1 MPRRRSTAWQGARD
15 VTWASPFPH
24 DAAAAMTSAS
34 EPFAHRALFY
44 RDDAEYLA
52 GTVPFVEEGLAL
64 GEPVAVA
71 VPRGNLALLRQA
83 LGTADPAVRL
93 VDMEEAG
100 RNPGRIIPRV
110 LRAFADAHPDR
121 HVRIVGEPV
130 WAGRTTAEYPAC
142 VQHEALINE
151 AFSGR
156 DVTIVCPYDTGRLS
170 PGALLD
176 ARATHPVVV
185 EGGRERGSVAYDP
198 GRALARHNRPL
209 PPPAG
214 ATAFSFAMADL
225 PEARHRAVRL
235 AAGLG
240 LPLARHS
247 DLELAVAEL
256 TTNSVVHGGGQGTLR
271 IWAEDSHVVCQV
283 EDRGH
288 LDDPLAGRRPPLP
301 GRPGGRGLLLVH
313 CLTDLVRTH
322 THTHG
327 TTTRF
332 SLRR

>member
-1 MPRRRSTAWQGARD
+1 
-15 VTWASPFPH
+15 
-24 DAAAAMTSAS
+24 MTSAS
-34 EPFAHRALFY
+34 EPFAHPALFY
-44 RDDAEYLA
+44 RDDTEYLA

-71 VPRGNLALLRQA
+71 VPRGNLDLLREA
-83 LGTADPAVRL
+83 LGPAVTGVRL

-110 LRAFADAHPDR
+110 LRAFADAHPGR
-121 HVRIVGEPV
+121 HVRIVGEPI
-130 WAGRTTAEYPAC
+130 WAGRSAAEYPAC
-142 VQHEALINE
+142 VQHEALINQ
-151 AFSGR
+151 AFTGR

-176 ARATHPVVV
+176 ARATHPVII
-185 EGGRERGSVAYDP
+185 EGGRERHSVAFAPD
-198 GRALARHNRPL
+198 RALARHNRPL
-209 PPPAG
+209 SPPAG
-214 ATAFSFAMADL
+214 ATAFDFTTDSL
-225 PEARHRAVRL
+225 PEARHRAVGL

-240 LPLARHS
+240 LPRARHS

-256 TTNSVVHGGGQGTLR
+256 TTNSVVHGGGHGTLR
-271 IWAEDSHVVCQV
+271 IWAEDGHVVCQV
-283 EDRGH
+283 EDGGH
-288 LDDPLAGRRPPLP
+288 LDDPLAGRRPPVH